1 MRTRR
6 ISAFLISLL
15 LATTAAQ
22 AKSRPVAGPPAG
34 EAEYRAGWL
43 ALIAPSLNPKTVGSL
58 DAREKARH
66 TAISHFNEA
75 VAADPKNPTYQASLS
90 YVCLGVG
97 KYQTA
102 KTAIDLAIDVERKDP
117 VLYLLRGQAEATLA
131 QMDPAAAAQSIGPA
145 IAAFDRAAQM
155 DPKNALPLLQAA
167 SVAYDVDRLDLA
179 APRLQQA
186 LTRPECRLYRLPVP
200 TDLLPE
206 KGPSLQ
212 IWEQI
217 QLGYW
222 VDLLARGQNVA
233 NSLLRLGGQEEKL
246 GQLESAQAYYQQAY
260 EVGRKVG
267 RIEPH
272 LFISVGTAIDI
283 LDRVYTAFVR
293 VATAKNDPQATE
305 KWQGELGVLRIG
317 RGELEGIVPQYFAA
331 LKTNPPAS
339 VEEMLRR
346 EAEQVGRVF
355 RGIGLGAFAP
365 EPEPA
370 ASPPSP
376 K

>member
-1 MRTRR
+1 MRRRR
-6 ISAFLISLL
+6 ISAFLILL
-15 LATTAAQ
+15 MLAATAVQ
-22 AKSRPVAGPPAG
+22 AKRRPAAGPPAG

-43 ALIAPSLNPKTVGSL
+43 ALIAPSLNPKTAGSL
-58 DAREKARH
+58 DARERARN
-66 TAISHFNEA
+66 TAISHFTEA
-75 VAADPKNPTYQASLS
+75 VTANPKNPAYQASLA
-90 YVCLGVG
+90 YVCLGAG

-131 QMDPAAAAQSIGPA
+131 QMDPAAAGKSIGPA

-186 LTRPECRLYRLPVP
+186 LARPECRLYRLPVP
-200 TDLLPE
+200 TDLQPE

-212 IWEQI
+212 LWEQI

-222 VDLLARGQNVA
+222 VDLLARGQNVT
-233 NSLLRLGGQEEKL
+233 NSLLRLGGQEERL
-246 GQLESAQAYYQQAY
+246 GQLDKAQAYYQQAY
-260 EVGRKVG
+260 EVGWKVG
-267 RIEPH
+267 RIEPNA
-272 LFISVGTAIDI
+272 FISVGTAMDI
-283 LDRVYTAFVR
+283 LDRVYTALAR
-293 VATAKNDPQATE
+293 VATEKKDSPAAE
-305 KWQGELGVLRIG
+305 KWQGELGVLQIG
-317 RGELEGIVPQYFAA
+317 RGELEGVVPQYFAA

-355 RGIGLGAFAP
+355 RGIGLGASAP
-365 EPEPA
+365 GQQPA
-370 ASPPSP
+370 APSS